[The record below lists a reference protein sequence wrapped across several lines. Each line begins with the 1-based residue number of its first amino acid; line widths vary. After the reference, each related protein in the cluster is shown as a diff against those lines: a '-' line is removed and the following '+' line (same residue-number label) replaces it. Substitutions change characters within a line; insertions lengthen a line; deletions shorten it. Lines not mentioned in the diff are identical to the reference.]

1 MNIFRKHQIV
11 INIIFDDNYGFKESV
26 IKKIIRKTIN
36 LTLSELNDDYKKKY
50 EVNILL
56 AQNEQMRKIN
66 RKYRK
71 IDKVTNVLSFPQGEI
86 MSKLGKE
93 KLLLGD
99 IVLSLDKLRNEA
111 ENQSKK
117 FNNHLTH
124 IIMHGFMHLL
134 GFDHENEKEA
144 KVMEEKEK
152 DILLKLSIDDPY
164 I

>member
-36 LTLSELNDDYKKKY
+36 LTFCELNDDYKKKY

-56 AQNEQMRKIN
+56 AQNEQMKKIN

-71 IDKVTNVLSFPQGEI
+71 IDKVTNVLSFPQGLI
-86 MSKLGKE
+86 MSNLGKE

-99 IVLSLDKLRNEA
+99 IVLSLDKLRKEA
-111 ENQSKK
+111 EDQSKK

-144 KVMEEKEK
+144 KVMEEREK

>member
-1 MNIFRKHQIV
+1 MKVLKKVKGLGMNIFLKHQIV

-56 AQNEQMRKIN
+56 AQNEQMKKIN

-93 KLLLGD
+93 KTL
-99 IVLSLDKLRNEA
+99 V
-111 ENQSKK
+111 
-117 FNNHLTH
+117 T
-124 IIMHGFMHLL
+124 
-134 GFDHENEKEA
+134 
-144 KVMEEKEK
+144 
-152 DILLKLSIDDPY
+152 LSIFLY
-164 I
+164 FLLIFFICSFWANKILTSYFFL